1 MNTSIGD
8 RIRALR
14 EFRDITQDELARR
27 SGVSVDTIRKLEQG
41 VRESARINT
50 LRGLARALDVQL
62 ERLVGQ
68 PTVTQQLTDG
78 GGLLALRD
86 AVQDPGSLPGVL
98 SEEDLEDPP
107 GPAEWARQVR
117 AATETYWAGGY
128 SDLASTLPGLLRD
141 GRAAVRQH
149 DTEAMWRDLA
159 LVYQLAASLSTQSGH
174 PDWAYTAVEKQLAA
188 AARASDPLLEG
199 MGVSTLS
206 WVLLR
211 QGRWE
216 EARTIAERK
225 ADTLEPRRR
234 GATAGELAVYGNLLI
249 AAATP
254 AARADQH
261 DDALHLLT
269 LAEGAAAQ
277 AGPTMAYGT
286 AFSVTDVRT
295 QRVNIALAGTEGQPD
310 VALDAAAEV
319 NLGSISRPVH
329 SASYR
334 VDVAQARYQTGDN
347 AGALQLLLEVE
358 ADQPEWIKFQAG
370 AAATVREML
379 EAERRRNSSLRGLA
393 ARLGVDPAL

>member
-1 MNTSIGD
+1 MNTRIGD

-141 GRAAVRQH
+141 GRGSRRQPPH
-149 DTEAMWRDLA
+149 HAQGGGRA
-159 LVYQLAASLSTQSGH
+159 PRNPQSANPST
-174 PDWAYTAVEKQLAA
+174 P
-188 AARASDPLLEG
+188 
-199 MGVSTLS
+199 
-206 WVLLR
+206 
-211 QGRWE
+211 
-216 EARTIAERK
+216 
-225 ADTLEPRRR
+225 
-234 GATAGELAVYGNLLI
+234 
-249 AAATP
+249 
-254 AARADQH
+254 
-261 DDALHLLT
+261 
-269 LAEGAAAQ
+269 
-277 AGPTMAYGT
+277 
-286 AFSVTDVRT
+286 
-295 QRVNIALAGTEGQPD
+295 
-310 VALDAAAEV
+310 
-319 NLGSISRPVH
+319 
-329 SASYR
+329 
-334 VDVAQARYQTGDN
+334 TGD
-347 AGALQLLLEVE
+347 
-358 ADQPEWIKFQAG
+358 P
-370 AAATVREML
+370 
-379 EAERRRNSSLRGLA
+379 
-393 ARLGVDPAL
+393 P

>member
-86 AVQDPGSLPGVL
+86 AVQDPGSLPGVP

-141 GRAAVRQH
+141 GRGGARPHETPGVGG
-149 DTEAMWRDLA
+149 
-159 LVYQLAASLSTQSGH
+159 GH
-174 PDWAYTAVEKQLAA
+174 GRLEHQGPGHNTPTGPPDRAETPEEKQ
-188 AARASDPLLEG
+188 
-199 MGVSTLS
+199 
-206 WVLLR
+206 
-211 QGRWE
+211 
-216 EARTIAERK
+216 
-225 ADTLEPRRR
+225 
-234 GATAGELAVYGNLLI
+234 
-249 AAATP
+249 
-254 AARADQH
+254 
-261 DDALHLLT
+261 
-269 LAEGAAAQ
+269 
-277 AGPTMAYGT
+277 
-286 AFSVTDVRT
+286 
-295 QRVNIALAGTEGQPD
+295 
-310 VALDAAAEV
+310 
-319 NLGSISRPVH
+319 
-329 SASYR
+329 
-334 VDVAQARYQTGDN
+334 
-347 AGALQLLLEVE
+347 
-358 ADQPEWIKFQAG
+358 
-370 AAATVREML
+370 
-379 EAERRRNSSLRGLA
+379 
-393 ARLGVDPAL
+393 